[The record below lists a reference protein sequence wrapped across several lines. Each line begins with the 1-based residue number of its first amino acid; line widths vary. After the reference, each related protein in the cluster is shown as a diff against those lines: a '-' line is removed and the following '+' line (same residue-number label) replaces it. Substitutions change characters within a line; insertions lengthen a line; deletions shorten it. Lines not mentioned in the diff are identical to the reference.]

1 MREVAGADGAD
12 GADGVHGD
20 ILIRRGAWT
29 GADGLPVPALFITAA
44 GAPVDPATMA
54 RLRHGWDVRA
64 ALDPRWAAVPLDFK
78 GGPHAAELVLA
89 DPGGALLSALLQDL
103 IKPFDRTRFLH
114 AALALSESV
123 GAMHAAGIV
132 HRDLKPVHFLLD
144 EARGRAWIAGFTIA
158 MVDANPDATPDATPD
173 ANPEAE
179 PDAIPGA
186 TPAPPADIAGTW
198 AYMAPEQTG
207 RMMRPIDARSDL
219 YALGVVIYE
228 MLAGALPFDAVDPA
242 GWIHNHLARVP
253 TPPEEV
259 RGQAAG
265 MLSAIVLTL
274 LAKNPDDR
282 YQDALALV
290 ADLRRCLDGEA
301 VFPLT
306 LHGGTA
312 RRTRQ
317 LVLPR
322 QLYGRDAAL
331 DKLTLAFERVRAK
344 PLTELVLVA
353 GYSGSGKS
361 ALVAEFARQD
371 LAPHL
376 FAAGK
381 CDQYQHAIPFSTLAQ
396 VCESLVAHLL
406 ALPADAIAHWRDQL
420 WLAVG
425 DHAAQLVHVAP
436 GLASLLDTVPAAPGA
451 SRGLPPDF
459 NLLFRR
465 FFQVFA
471 RTDAPL
477 VLFLDDLQ
485 WVDAATLRLLETLVA
500 GNEVRHLLLI
510 VAYRDNEVDAN
521 HPLLPALALF
531 RGAGTRTQTLL
542 MAPLAPGELARL
554 VADTLAAGA
563 GDALRLAHVLE
574 AKTGGN
580 PFFVILFLNAL
591 IDAGLLGGGS
601 FDARQWDWERIGAQ
615 DDTDNVVA
623 LTAARFGRLSPA
635 SQRALGRFACLGHA
649 ATRRALA
656 VVLGV
661 LDMPAALDAALAEAG
676 MAGLVQPTADGY
688 RFLHDRVQEAAYQAV
703 ADGDTAQ
710 RHLDIGRLL
719 YAAYGPEERIDH
731 AFELASQFNRCLA
744 LVRASREGEERR
756 LVARLFLQ
764 AGMRARG
771 ATAHA
776 AALGYFDAGC
786 SLVDAA
792 LWRDDFRLAFDLQ
805 LRRAEAQFLTG
816 ELAAAEVSL
825 ASLAPRA
832 HAIVDRAALA
842 WMQITLYTAAGQLA
856 RAIDT
861 GLAYLHTV
869 GVDWSAQPTRAQAW
883 AEYAPLAERIR
894 AGQVGAIA
902 ALPALADAA
911 REATLDVL
919 VAMLPPA
926 FFTDENLVC
935 LVLCRIANLSIA
947 HGNAD
952 ASALGYAYLGMMLGP
967 YFGEYHAGYRV
978 GEIGYQLVE
987 AGRGE
992 RFKARVTMCFAYHV
1006 MPWTRHIRAGLPLL
1020 RRAFDQAREAG
1031 DLTYTGFASC
1041 TLVTSLLA
1049 AGEHLRDVQQEAES
1063 RLALMKRARFPLV
1076 ATIIATQLQ
1085 LVRALRGLT
1094 LAIDNFDDAHFCE
1107 DQVELALAADPSL
1120 AIARCW
1126 YWIRKMQAHYFAGD
1140 MAAAVR
1146 ALEAAAPLL
1155 WSTDGHF
1162 ESAEFHFYAALV
1174 RARTSGPAG
1183 GQHTFHAKSQRDA
1196 FSHHAGMVTDW
1207 AATGP
1212 DNFACRARLLA
1223 AETARLDG
1231 RRFDALRL
1239 YEAAMAE
1246 ARRQQFGYV
1255 EALAGELAGELCL
1268 AEGLATLAMPYLKQ
1282 ARLAYRAWGAEGKV
1296 RQLDALH
1303 PGLVDA
1309 PPAPRANETIGARRD
1324 AMDLASVLKTS
1335 DAISGEVGIERLV
1348 GTLMAIVLEHSG
1360 AERAVLVLPREN
1372 ALWVEGEADMR
1383 RHGVQPARPH
1393 VPLAGFPAP
1402 AGMIEQVVQGGAAVL
1417 VDDAAR
1423 VNPFGADPY
1432 FARTACRSV
1441 FCLPLRKERRVTGVL
1456 YLENS
1461 LAPHVFTAA
1470 RQDILGVLATQ
1481 AAAAL
1486 ENAALAESGALLK
1499 EVHHRVKNN
1508 LQLISSLLNRQAGH
1522 IADPA
1527 VAALFH
1533 ESRNR
1538 VRAMALVHENLYRAG
1553 NFARVPMADHV
1564 RNLCRQIAR
1573 AYGLNTGQVALS
1585 VDVDD
1590 IQLDLDRAVSC
1601 GLLIN
1606 ELITNAIKHAFPEG
1620 RTGTIHVSLHRQPGN
1635 LCLLTVRDDGAGGN
1649 GTTLPAAGG
1658 SLGQQLIQDLTDQL
1672 DGSTT
1677 LRMDGGTQVAIV
1689 FPLEPAGDAHP

>member
-1 MREVAGADGAD
+1 MREVMGAAGAQ
-12 GADGVHGD
+12 GD

-29 GADGLPVPALFITAA
+29 GADGLDVPALWIAAA
-44 GAPVDPATMA
+44 GAPADPAAIA

-64 ALDPRWAAVPLDFK
+64 ALDPGWAAIPLDFK
-78 GGPHAAELVLA
+78 ATLHAAELVLA
-89 DPGGALLSALLQDL
+89 DPGGALLSELLPAGGRRQW
-103 IKPFDRTRFLH
+103 DRTRYVG
-114 AALALSESV
+114 AALALAEAVS
-123 GAMHAAGIV
+123 AMHAAGVI

-144 EARGRAWIAGFTIA
+144 EARGQAWIAGFTIA
-158 MVDANPDATPDATPD
+158 TTDAPSVA
-173 ANPEAE
+173 
-179 PDAIPGA
+179 
-186 TPAPPADIAGTW
+186 PADIAGTW

-207 RMMRPIDARSDL
+207 RMNRPIDARSDL
-219 YALGVVIYE
+219 YALGVVLYE
-228 MLAGALPFDAVDPA
+228 MLAGALPFNAPDPA
-242 GWIHNHLARVP
+242 GWIHHHLARVP

-259 RGQAAG
+259 RGQPAG
-265 MLSAIVLTL
+265 ILSAIVLAL

-282 YQDALALV
+282 YQDAAALA
-290 ADLRRCLDGEA
+290 ADLRRCLDGAA

-306 LHGGTA
+306 LDRKAGGLP
-312 RRTRQ
+312 RQ

-344 PLTELVLVA
+344 PMTELVLVA

-361 ALVAEFARQD
+361 ALVAELARQD

-376 FAAGK
+376 SASGK
-381 CDQYQHAIPFSTLAQ
+381 CDQYQRAIPFSTLAQ
-396 VCESLVAHLL
+396 VCERLVAHVL
-406 ALPADAIAHWRDQL
+406 ALPAGEIAHWRDRL

-436 GLASLLDTVPAAPGA
+436 GLAGLLDTVPAAASA

-471 RTDAPL
+471 RANAPL
-477 VLFLDDLQ
+477 VVFLDDVQ
-485 WVDAATLRLLETLVA
+485 WVDAATLRLLEALVV
-500 GNEVRHLLLI
+500 GSDVRHLLLI
-510 VAYRDNEVDAN
+510 VAYRDNEVDAS

-531 RGAGTRTQTLL
+531 RGAGARTQTIL
-542 MAPLAPGELARL
+542 MEPLTASELARL
-554 VADTLAAGA
+554 AADTLAASA
-563 GDALRLAHVLE
+563 ADAQKLARVLE
-574 AKTGGN
+574 VKTGGN

-591 IDAGLLGGGS
+591 IDAGLVRA
-601 FDARQWDWERIGAQ
+601 DPCHWDWERIAAQ

-623 LTAARFGRLSPA
+623 LTAARLGQLSPA
-635 SQRALGRFACLGHA
+635 SQHALGRFACLGHA

-656 VVLGV
+656 VVQGV
-661 LDMPAALDAALAEAG
+661 PAAALDDVLAEAR
-676 MAGLVQPTADGY
+676 MAGLVQSTADGY
-688 RFLHDRVQEAAYQAV
+688 RFLHDRVQEAAYQA
-703 ADGDTAQ
+703 AAGAGADTAPL
-710 RHLDIGRLL
+710 HLDIGRQL
-719 YAAYGPEERIDH
+719 YAAYGPEERIGH
-731 AFELASQFNRCLA
+731 VFELASQLNRGLA
-744 LVRASREGEERR
+744 LVHSPEERR
-756 LVARLFLQ
+756 ALAQMNLQ
-764 AGMRARG
+764 AGLRARG

-776 AALGYFDAGC
+776 AALGYFNAGC
-786 SLVDAA
+786 SLADAA
-792 LWRDDFRLAFDLQ
+792 LWRRDAPLAFDLH

-816 ELAAAEVSL
+816 ELAAAEIAL
-825 ASLAPRA
+825 TDLAPRA
-832 HAIVDRAALA
+832 DAIVDRAALA
-842 WMQITLYTAAGQLA
+842 WMQITLFTAAGQLE
-856 RAIDT
+856 RAIAT
-861 GLAYLHTV
+861 GLAYLRLV
-869 GVDWSAQPTRAQAW
+869 GVDWSAKPTRAQTW
-883 AEYAPLAERIR
+883 AEYAPLAQRIR
-894 AGQVGAIA
+894 AGEVGAIA
-902 ALPALADAA
+902 ALPALTDAA

-919 VAMLPPA
+919 VAVLPPA
-926 FFTDENLVC
+926 FFSDENLVC

-967 YFGEYHAGYRV
+967 YFGEYDAGYRF

-1020 RRAFDQAREAG
+1020 RRAFEQAREAG

-1041 TLVTSLLA
+1041 TLITSLLA
-1049 AGEHLRDVQQEAES
+1049 AGEHLRDVQQEAEN

-1094 LAIDNFDDAHFCE
+1094 LAVDHFDDAHFCQE
-1107 DQVELALAADPSL
+1107 QVELAMAADPSL

-1155 WSTDGHF
+1155 WSTGGHF

-1183 GQHTFHAKSQRDA
+1183 EQAKSQRDA
-1196 FSHHAGMVTDW
+1196 FIHHAGMVADW

-1246 ARRQQFGYV
+1246 ARRQEFGYV
-1255 EALAGELAGELCL
+1255 QALAGELAGELCL
-1268 AEGLATLAMPYLKQ
+1268 SEGLATLAMPYLKL
-1282 ARLAYRAWGAEGKV
+1282 ARAAYRAWGAEGKV

-1303 PGLVDA
+1303 RDLADA
-1309 PPAPRANETIGARRD
+1309 PPAPRAVDTIGARLD

-1335 DAISGEVGIERLV
+1335 DAISGEVGIDRLV
-1348 GTLMAIVLEHSG
+1348 GALMSIVLEHSG
-1360 AERAVLVLPREN
+1360 AERAVLVLPRAN
-1372 ALWVEGEADMR
+1372 ALWVEGEADAR
-1383 RHGVQPARPH
+1383 GHGVQVARPH

-1402 AGMIEQVVQGGAAVL
+1402 SRMIEQVMQGGAPVL
-1417 VDDAAR
+1417 VDDGAR
-1423 VNPFGADPY
+1423 ANPFGADSY
-1432 FARTACRSV
+1432 FARTVCRSV
-1441 FCLPLRKERRVTGVL
+1441 FCFPLRKERRVTGVL

-1470 RQDILGVLATQ
+1470 RQNVLGVLATQ
-1481 AAAAL
+1481 AAVAL
-1486 ENAALAESGALLK
+1486 ENAALAENGALLK

-1553 NFARVPMADHV
+1553 NFARVPMAGHV

-1573 AYGLNTGQVALS
+1573 AYGLNTGAVALTT
-1585 VDVDD
+1585 DVDD
-1590 IQLDLDRAVSC
+1590 MELDLDRAVSC

-1606 ELITNAIKHAFPEG
+1606 ELITNAIKHAFPDG
-1620 RTGTIHVSLHRQPGN
+1620 GAGTIHVSLHRQPGN
-1635 LCLLTVRDDGAGGN
+1635 LCLLTVRDDGAGSS
-1649 GTTLPAAGG
+1649 GTAAHATGG
-1658 SLGQQLIQDLTDQL
+1658 SLGLQLIQDLTDQL
-1672 DGSTT
+1672 DGSST
-1677 LRMDGGTQVAIV
+1677 LHVDGGTHVAIV
-1689 FPLEPAGDAHP
+1689 FPIDAGGGAHP